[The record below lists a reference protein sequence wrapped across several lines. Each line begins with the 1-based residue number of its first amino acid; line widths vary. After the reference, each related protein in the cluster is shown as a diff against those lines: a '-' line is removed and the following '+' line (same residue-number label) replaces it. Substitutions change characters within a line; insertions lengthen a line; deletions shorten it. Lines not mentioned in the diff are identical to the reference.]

1 MARRFDEVFEVA
13 TVMLEVLKAVADGVK
28 PVAESESTAEEKANV
43 AEEVVAVAMNLLTVV
58 SAAAVIWL
66 AFVVTG
72 ERGVDNEDI
81 EADLIVVDVLE
92 VKGISAATKDAF
104 TLEESTSVVLMDF
117 LTS

>member
-1 MARRFDEVFEVA
+1 
-13 TVMLEVLKAVADGVK
+13 MLEVLKAVADGVK

-43 AEEVVAVAMNLLTVV
+43 VEEVVAVAMNLLTVV

-81 EADLIVVDVLE
+81 EADLIVVAVLE
-92 VKGISAATKDAF
+92 VKGISVATKDAL
-104 TLEESTSVVLMDF
+104 TLEESTSVVLVDF